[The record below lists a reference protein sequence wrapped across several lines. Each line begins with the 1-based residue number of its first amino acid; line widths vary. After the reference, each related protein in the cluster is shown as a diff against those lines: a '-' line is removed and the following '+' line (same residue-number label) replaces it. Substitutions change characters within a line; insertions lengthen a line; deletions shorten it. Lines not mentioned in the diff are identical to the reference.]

1 MTIHPTDQLDLW
13 PLHKNSSVGN
23 QLIAGSTLHDLQAE
37 YARGLKDAHL
47 PENAWV
53 TKEDWQRLGE
63 LEAPAVLR
71 STSGAPLA
79 WTGNDHPSED
89 AAQASASEDSFLI
102 QFPWEFITI
111 NERLVAQLSES
122 KHDGNISPAAHIDG
136 IIHLGSG
143 SKILPGVVIEGNVV
157 IGNNCKIGPNCYLRG
172 STTIGNDCHIGQA
185 VEIKNSIIGNN
196 SSIGHLSYVGDSVIG
211 NDVNFGAGTITSN
224 LRHDGTNHLSRVR
237 DSLVDT
243 GRRKFGTVVG
253 DGSHTGILTA
263 IYPGRKLGPNSQ
275 TLPNQTVKRDI
286 T

>member
-1 MTIHPTDQLDLW
+1 MTIHPTDQLNLW
-13 PLHKNSSVGN
+13 PLHQNSSVGH
-23 QLIAGSTLHDLQAE
+23 QLLAGSTLHDLQAE

-71 STSGAPLA
+71 SASGAPLA

-157 IGNNCKIGPNCYLRG
+157 IGDNCKIGPNCYLRG
-172 STTIGNDCHIGQA
+172 STTIGNDCHIA
-185 VEIKNSIIGNN
+185 
-196 SSIGHLSYVGDSVIG
+196 
-211 NDVNFGAGTITSN
+211 
-224 LRHDGTNHLSRVR
+224 
-237 DSLVDT
+237 
-243 GRRKFGTVVG
+243 
-253 DGSHTGILTA
+253 
-263 IYPGRKLGPNSQ
+263 
-275 TLPNQTVKRDI
+275 KR
-286 T
+286 